1 MKQIAEVSRPP
12 LGRIVVESLCVA
24 GVTLA
29 YLWLWRLYGF
39 DVVDEGTQLLQISRV
54 AAGALPYTDF
64 ETGYTPGYFTM
75 QSWLWQS
82 GGFVAIRTM
91 LVVVHAG
98 VAATV
103 YALLRDS
110 GGRSS
115 ASVGVAMF
123 VAYLLPVSLNQGAPL
138 NIPYPG
144 WIALPAVL
152 MSVALLAELG
162 EGHSARRDS
171 LGIFLAGV
179 GAAFAFAVKPNT
191 GLFLL
196 GGAALAVAA
205 SWRTTHAAERWCSWL
220 LRSTAALAVFF
231 LVYPV
236 FGSRLGLALWI
247 PAFLAVI
254 VAGPV
259 REGGRRTA
267 FPDLAA
273 LAVGFLLPTLP
284 WLGLL
289 WARIGFAE
297 MVENVFFVGESGRAV
312 VRAYTMAAP
321 EFRPGMVVMTGTFLG
336 AMWLAR
342 SRAARLV
349 PGLLLAGA
357 CLGAFFAFRGG
368 VRPLAENILFWLC
381 PLSLALGLL
390 TVGSDER
397 RQRERSLLILASFLF
412 LTVYP
417 RPDLIHIAQIG
428 PVVLLAGL
436 STWRRSS
443 YSWFYERTRDGA
455 RNFTAPGILTGVF
468 LLLAV
473 GRMAPTLMP
482 RLTEP
487 LATEKL
493 GPGFAVEVLESRAA
507 PFREIAAVVARIR
520 QETRP
525 DEAIFTFPD
534 LAGLALLADR
544 PSPFYYVYFVP
555 GRPDAAQALRVE
567 ESWSEARPGL
577 AVLGEPRVPVFLDAP
592 EYFRDLIGFVEDHSR
607 PLDVV
612 AGVTLRRVDR

>member
-39 DVVDEGTQLLQISRV
+39 DVVDEGTQLLQISRA

-115 ASVGVAMF
+115 ACVGVAMF

-231 LVYPV
+231 PGLSGFWFSPGSRPMDPRF
-236 FGSRLGLALWI
+236 FGSDCRRAGSRRGTAYRLPGSGCARGRILVAYLA
-247 PAFLAVI
+247 
-254 VAGPV
+254 
-259 REGGRRTA
+259 
-267 FPDLAA
+267 
-273 LAVGFLLPTLP
+273 
-284 WLGLL
+284 
-289 WARIGFAE
+289 
-297 MVENVFFVGESGRAV
+297 
-312 VRAYTMAAP
+312 
-321 EFRPGMVVMTGTFLG
+321 
-336 AMWLAR
+336 LAR
-342 SRAARLV
+342 S
-349 PGLLLAGA
+349 P
-357 CLGAFFAFRGG
+357 
-368 VRPLAENILFWLC
+368 
-381 PLSLALGLL
+381 
-390 TVGSDER
+390 
-397 RQRERSLLILASFLF
+397 
-412 LTVYP
+412 
-417 RPDLIHIAQIG
+417 
-428 PVVLLAGL
+428 
-436 STWRRSS
+436 
-443 YSWFYERTRDGA
+443 
-455 RNFTAPGILTGVF
+455 
-468 LLLAV
+468 
-473 GRMAPTLMP
+473 
-482 RLTEP
+482 
-487 LATEKL
+487 
-493 GPGFAVEVLESRAA
+493 
-507 PFREIAAVVARIR
+507 
-520 QETRP
+520 
-525 DEAIFTFPD
+525 
-534 LAGLALLADR
+534 
-544 PSPFYYVYFVP
+544 
-555 GRPDAAQALRVE
+555 
-567 ESWSEARPGL
+567 
-577 AVLGEPRVPVFLDAP
+577 LGEDWFC
-592 EYFRDLIGFVEDHSR
+592 
-607 PLDVV
+607 
-612 AGVTLRRVDR
+612 